1 MNGVPLATILH
12 CTCTDPQKQLQTP
25 SKPPKPWRALFVGAV
40 LVPVQL
46 CYQRRWLYRTSLI
59 EQDCGCNYLDQSKEA
74 RRIAE
79 GLAGRIFSNMYLML
93 LMESVETEPISA
105 NKGDNSEKYLQVR
118 RKHFCIS
125 PRSASRSTDA
135 ALIARLIV
143 TRPMI
148 TKDFSI
154 LSIFTKAGAR
164 ICAI

>member
-1 MNGVPLATILH
+1 M
-12 CTCTDPQKQLQTP
+12 
-25 SKPPKPWRALFVGAV
+25 
-40 LVPVQL
+40 PVRL
-46 CYQRRWLYRTSLI
+46 CYQRCWLYRTSLI
-59 EQDCGCNYLDQSKEA
+59 ERDCGCNYLDQSKEA

-79 GLAGRIFSNMYLML
+79 GLAGRISSNMYLMV
-93 LMESVETEPISA
+93 LMECVETRLVLVSTQQRKHGRRHPLPS
-105 NKGDNSEKYLQVR
+105 SEKYLQVR

-125 PRSASRSTDA
+125 TRSASRSTDA

-148 TKDFSI
+148 TKDYSI